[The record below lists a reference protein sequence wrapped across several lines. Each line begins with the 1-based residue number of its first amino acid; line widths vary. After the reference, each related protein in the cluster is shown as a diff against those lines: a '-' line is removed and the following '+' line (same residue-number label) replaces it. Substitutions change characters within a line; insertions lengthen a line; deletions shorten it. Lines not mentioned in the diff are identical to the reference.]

1 MGVGTDA
8 LGLLLQARLMTASTH
23 VDPFASAM
31 TQIARGRLL
40 QRNEQPL
47 ARDSVLAS
55 FALPGSSVV
64 REKFPSPAAIIFR
77 EAASPV
83 QPNLMQLLRPT
94 LFSGFQLRKESGRS
108 AVQCSAV
115 QCTGMV
121 SHSYGFGGVHMNHH
135 AVATSAAMLLPKRA
149 GPNSRSLLR

>member
-108 AVQCSAV
+108 AVQC
-115 QCTGMV
+115 TGMV

-135 AVATSAAMLLPKRA
+135 AVATSAAVLLPKRA

>member
-94 LFSGFQLRKESGRS
+94 LFSGLRLRKESGHPDH
-108 AVQCSAV
+108 Q
-115 QCTGMV
+115 Q
-121 SHSYGFGGVHMNHH
+121 
-135 AVATSAAMLLPKRA
+135 LLSSQQA
-149 GPNSRSLLR
+149 N